1 MKFTFTKQQPEFT
14 FQLVEKSTSACGLS
28 QGYQKEIIIRR
39 KRRKQ
44 QRRFMDDVIEGIQWV
59 GVTEEAGDRVR

>member
-1 MKFTFTKQQPEFT
+1 MEGEWTHWTEDAELP
-14 FQLVEKSTSACGLS
+14 S
-28 QGYQKEIIIRR
+28 RR

-44 QRRFMDDVIEGIQWV
+44 QRRFMDDVIEDIQWV